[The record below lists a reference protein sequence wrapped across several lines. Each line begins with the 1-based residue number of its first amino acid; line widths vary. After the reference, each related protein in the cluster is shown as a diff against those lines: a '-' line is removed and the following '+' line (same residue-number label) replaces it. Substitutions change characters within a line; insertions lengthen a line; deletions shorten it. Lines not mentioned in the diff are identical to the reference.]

1 MGGRDETKNGGAL
14 SSLSS
19 SLSVL
24 GLFTE
29 QHPTWSAD
37 AINEALGFSRPTGY
51 RYVRELVSSGLVARI
66 APGTYALG
74 PRIIELDFQ
83 IRLSD
88 PLLKAGLPVIQEL
101 VESTGCE
108 VNLIGLYGDHIVTTH
123 QQPGIERLPLSFGRG
138 RPLPAF
144 RGAGSKIIVAHFGKN
159 KLKKLYDANIDQAQ
173 QAGLGSDW
181 DSVRSA
187 LAQLKKQGHA
197 VSQGELDPGF
207 VGVAAPVFASDGEI
221 LGSVIAALTRH
232 RLGITD
238 LDRLIAKITGGGQ
251 QISERVAHW
260 AKTQAPPTSLPQRAK
275 AA

>member
-1 MGGRDETKNGGAL
+1 MGARNATKDGGAL
-14 SSLSS
+14 SSLAS

-24 GLFTE
+24 DLFSE

-51 RYVRELVSSGLVARI
+51 RYVRELVASGLVARI
-66 APGTYALG
+66 TPGTYALG

-88 PLLKAGLPVIQEL
+88 PLLKAGLPVLHEL

-108 VNLIGLYGDHIVTTH
+108 INLIGLYGEHIVTTH

-138 RPLPAF
+138 RPLPLF
-144 RGAGSKIIVAHFGKN
+144 RGAGSKIIVAHFAKS
-159 KLKKLYDANIDQAQ
+159 KLKKLYDAHADQAQ
-173 QAGLGSDW
+173 QAGLGPDW
-181 DSVRSA
+181 DSARAA
-187 LAQLKKQGHA
+187 LVQLKKQGHA

-207 VGVAAPVFASDGEI
+207 VGVAAPVFAPDGEI

-232 RLGITD
+232 RLGNTD
-238 LDRLIAKITGGGQ
+238 LDRLIGKIKAGGQ

-260 AKTQAPPTSLPQRAK
+260 AKDTAGQAKPSAK
-275 AA
+275 P

>member
-1 MGGRDETKNGGAL
+1 L
-14 SSLSS
+14 SSLAS

-51 RYVRELVSSGLVARI
+51 RYVRELVHSGLVARI

-159 KLKKLYDANIDQAQ
+159 KLKKLYEAHATQAQ
-173 QAGLGSDW
+173 QAGLGHDW
-181 DSVRSA
+181 DSVRAA

-207 VGVAAPVFASDGEI
+207 VGVAAPVFAPDGEI

-238 LDRLIAKITGGGQ
+238 LDRLIAKIEGGGQ
-251 QISERVAHW
+251 QISQRVAHW